1 MTKYSDEFKI
11 KAVQMVLNGIAVEY
25 VCRISEITDSSS
37 LRNWIAHYNHG
48 GISQLLHKNR
58 SYSPDFKQK
67 VLEHR
72 WQLGLSLQETAAIFA
87 IPNSSTIYQWE
98 KQYLTYGKSGLL
110 PKKKGRPSMKH
121 KPKKRKQKSEP
132 TYLEQLEAENA
143 FLKMENAFLKKYNA
157 LIQQEEE
164 EEKRKRQHSSSLN

>member
-1 MTKYSDEFKI
+1 MTKYSDEFRI
-11 KAVQMVLNGIAVEY
+11 KAIQMVLEGNTVKY
-25 VCRISEITDSSS
+25 VCRILGIADRRS
-37 LRNWIAHYNHG
+37 LRDWLAHYNHG
-48 GISQLLHKNR
+48 GINQLFHKNR
-58 SYSPDFKQK
+58 SYSSDFKLQ

-72 WQLGLSLQETAAIFA
+72 WQHGLSLIETAALFS
-87 IPNSSTIYQWE
+87 IPSSSTIYQWE

-110 PKKKGRPSMKH
+110 PKKKGRPSMKY
-121 KPKKRKQKSEP
+121 KPKKRKQKPEP

-164 EEKRKRQHSSSLN
+164 EERRKRQR

>member
-11 KAVQMVLNGIAVEY
+11 KAVQMLLKDNTVESVTRMLNIPSHSTLCAW
-25 VCRISEITDSSS
+25 
-37 LRNWIAHYNHG
+37 LAHYNHG
-48 GISQLLHKNR
+48 GIKQLLHKNR

-72 WQLGLSLQETAAIFA
+72 WQHGLSLKETAALFS
-87 IPNSSTIYQWE
+87 IPNFSTIYQWE
-98 KQYLTYGKSGLL
+98 KQYLAYGKSGLL
-110 PKKKGRPSMKH
+110 PKKKGRPSMKY
-121 KPKKRKQKSEP
+121 KPKKRKQKPEP

-164 EEKRKRQHSSSLN
+164 EERRKRQR

>member
-11 KAVQMVLNGIAVEY
+11 KAVQMVLKDNTVES
-25 VCRISEITDSSS
+25 VTRMLNILSHSTLDAW
-37 LRNWIAHYNHG
+37 LAHYNHG
-48 GISQLLHKNR
+48 GINQLLHKNR

-67 VLEHR
+67 ALEHR
-72 WQLGLSLQETAAIFA
+72 WQHGLSLKETAALFA

-98 KQYLTYGKSGLL
+98 KQYLAYGKSGLL
-110 PKKKGRPSMKH
+110 PKKKGRPSMKY
-121 KPKKRKQKSEP
+121 KPQKRKQKPEP

-164 EEKRKRQHSSSLN
+164 EERRKRQR

>member
-1 MTKYSDEFKI
+1 MNCTPKVRLLE
-11 KAVQMVLNGIAVEY
+11 VQFFHEQILRRIQNQSSTNGF
-25 VCRISEITDSSS
+25 S
-37 LRNWIAHYNHG
+37 YNHG
-48 GISQLLHKNR
+48 GIHQLLHKNR

-72 WQLGLSLQETAAIFA
+72 WQHGLSLKETAALFS

-98 KQYLTYGKSGLL
+98 KQYLAYGKSGLL
-110 PKKKGRPSMKH
+110 PKKKGRPSMKY
-121 KPKKRKQKSEP
+121 KPKKRKQKPEP

-164 EEKRKRQHSSSLN
+164 EERRKRQR